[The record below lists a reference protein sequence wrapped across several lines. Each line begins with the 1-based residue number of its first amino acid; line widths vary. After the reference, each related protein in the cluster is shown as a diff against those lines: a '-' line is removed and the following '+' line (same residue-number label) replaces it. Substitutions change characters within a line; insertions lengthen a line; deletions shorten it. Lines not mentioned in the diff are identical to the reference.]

1 MHKGGS
7 PMWKPIIN
15 YIPEGQSGNVK
26 IEHFEVTEE
35 ASSFSRMRSMFSS
48 DRSDYVKEGKYARLI
63 IDGSVV
69 MSDTDME
76 KRSNTHV
83 IQNAHGNVLIAG
95 LGLGMIILPLIEKEQ
110 VKSIT
115 VIEKNQDVINLVYP
129 YLKSD
134 KLTVINAD
142 IFEWK
147 PEKTAKY
154 DCIYFDIWTFITL
167 DNLEEIKKLH
177 NKFKNK
183 LNRTDNNCW
192 MDSWKY
198 DELKYRRRQY
208 NKQSYW

>member
-1 MHKGGS
+1 
-7 PMWKPIIN
+7 MWKPIID

-48 DRSDYVKEGKYARLI
+48 DRSEYVKEGKYVRLI
-63 IDGSVV
+63 IDDSVV

-95 LGLGMIILPLIEKEQ
+95 LGLGMIILPLLEKPE

-115 VIEKNQDVINLVYP
+115 VIEKNLDVIKLVHP
-129 YLKSD
+129 YLKCD

-147 PEKTAKY
+147 PDKSTKF
-154 DCIYFDIWTFITL
+154 DCIYFDIWTFV
-167 DNLEEIKKLH
+167 
-177 NKFKNK
+177 
-183 LNRTDNNCW
+183 
-192 MDSWKY
+192 S
-198 DELKYRRRQY
+198 
-208 NKQSYW
+208 QS

>member
-1 MHKGGS
+1 
-7 PMWKPIIN
+7 MWKSVID

-35 ASSFSRMRSMFSS
+35 ASKMSRMRSVFSS
-48 DRSDYVKEGKYARLI
+48 DRSEYVKEGKYARLI

-76 KRSNTHV
+76 KRSNTRV
-83 IQNAHGNVLIAG
+83 INNAHGNVLIAG
-95 LGLGMIILPLIEKEQ
+95 LGLGMIILPLLENPE

-115 VIEKNQDVINLVYP
+115 VIEKNPDVIKLVYP

-147 PEKTAKY
+147 PDKNSRY
-154 DCIYFDIWTFITL
+154 DCIYFDIWTNISL
-167 DNLEEIKKLH
+167 DNIDEIKKLH
-177 NKFKNK
+177 YKFKSK
-183 LNRTDNNCW
+183 VFVYLIL
-192 MDSWKY
+192 
-198 DELKYRRRQY
+198 E
-208 NKQSYW
+208 